1 MENLVRA
8 KPVPLPGDAATAG
21 LHPAKG
27 NKNQTDL
34 NLLLSPCL
42 FFCFFFFN
50 QLSLICLF
58 I

>member
-21 LHPAKG
+21 LHLAEG

-42 FFCFFFFN
+42 FFCFFF
-50 QLSLICLF
+50 LIN
-58 I
+58 